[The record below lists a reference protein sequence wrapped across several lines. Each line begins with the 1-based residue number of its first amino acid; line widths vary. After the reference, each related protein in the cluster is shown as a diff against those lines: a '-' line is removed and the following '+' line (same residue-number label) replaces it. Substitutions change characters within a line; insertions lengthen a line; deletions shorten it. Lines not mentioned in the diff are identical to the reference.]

1 MKVLFISAAFPPMR
15 AGEADHAL
23 QLCLRLAERGE
34 TLHVLTTKGSLDGRR
49 FPFTVHPLMKDW
61 SWTEVLRLA
70 RFVKR
75 CRPDAITLLYSGW
88 IYNDHPMITFA
99 PTVAKWL
106 CPSVP
111 FVTML
116 AIEEGSN
123 WRSLPSRAIRK
134 AVQFWAGSKTVD
146 YVFGTLLRDSDSVIA
161 WSEHHLARFSER
173 SPAISRKGL
182 VIPPPPLMRMCSED
196 NGVTRK
202 RGRAQLNVKDNEF
215 LLAFFGYI
223 DRNKGIETLFKAIQL
238 VNGNGYNVRLV
249 MIGGGRGL
257 AQTSSNQRARTVL
270 AYEQEM
276 LRYPEQLGIASKVT
290 WLNGYDSDSHEGSLY
305 LHAADACVLPFDQGV
320 TLNRSSF
327 AAAAAHGLP
336 IISTRGEK
344 LESAFKDQENV
355 FLCPP
360 RDAQAL
366 AMAIQSLMRD
376 PALEQQLRKG
386 AAQLA
391 DEWFSWERAIDRTI
405 QTFRMR
411 PPSRMD
417 VLSGNERA
425 Q

>member
-34 TLHVLTTKGSLDGRR
+34 TLEVLTTKGALDGRR
-49 FPFTVHPLMKDW
+49 FPFTVHPVMRDW
-61 SWTEVLRLA
+61 SWTELPRLA
-70 RFVKR
+70 RFIRR

-88 IYNDHPMITFA
+88 IYKDHPMITFA
-99 PTVAKWL
+99 PTIAKRL
-106 CPSVP
+106 FPSVP

-116 AIEEGSN
+116 AVEEGSN
-123 WRSLPSRAIRK
+123 WGSLPSRAIRK
-134 AVQFWAGSKTVD
+134 AVQFWAGSRTVD

-161 WSEHHLARFSER
+161 WSENHLARFSEL
-173 SPAISRKGL
+173 SPTVVRKGL
-182 VIPPPPLMRMCSED
+182 VIPPPPLMRMCPED
-196 NGVTRK
+196 NGATRE
-202 RGRAQLNVKDNEF
+202 RGRARLNVNRDEF

-223 DRNKGIETLFKAIQL
+223 DRNKGIETLFKAIQR
-238 VNGNGYNVRLV
+238 VSADGHNVRLV
-249 MIGGGRGL
+249 MIGGGRGSTQS
-257 AQTSSNQRARTVL
+257 ASNQRARTVL
-270 AYEQEM
+270 AYEQQM
-276 LRYPEQLGIASKVT
+276 LQYPEQLGIAGKVI
-290 WLNGYDSDSHEGSLY
+290 WLNGYDSDSDEGSLY

-336 IISTRGEK
+336 IISTRGDK

-366 AMAIQSLMRD
+366 AMAIESLIRD
-376 PALEQQLRKG
+376 PALQQQLRTG

-391 DEWFSWERAIDRTI
+391 DEWFSWERAVERTI
-405 QTFRMR
+405 QTFRTR

-417 VLSGNERA
+417 VLSGSGRVS
-425 Q
+425 